1 MISAER
7 PGSTLWSLL
16 RSVLGGGGA
25 ANESYASALSVALE
39 LGTTSFLATYYM
51 QPAPG
56 AQALPSSRC
65 IGPTDPQQPSLATI
79 PQME

>member
-1 MISAER
+1 MISAKR

-16 RSVLGGGGA
+16 RSVLGGA
-25 ANESYASALSVALE
+25 ANEAYASALSVALE

-79 PQME
+79 RQME